1 MPAKPPKWKSFPG
14 SDEDFDYAGP
24 ALDKHW
30 ARIHLGDCE
39 PFPDA
44 AYVKKL
50 FETYPELK
58 TKTPAAEA
66 ADILQEAWRA
76 YHRGDF
82 QKAVELGLSLG
93 RLGYNVANKASS
105 IYATYLEEDKER
117 RLALYLDAVHR
128 AGTLQQS
135 APGLANAWYFHAQA
149 LGRHSQGISVAK
161 AQAEGHGG
169 KIKDSLEKAL
179 RIEPKHAEANIA
191 LGAYHA
197 SAVSKM
203 GQLAGRLTFGATKE
217 AAVENFEAALKLL
230 PHSAI
235 ARVEYANGLA
245 MLFGK
250 AKQAEATKLYEEAA
264 QCEPAEAMEWL
275 DVELAKSE
283 IAA

>member
-1 MPAKPPKWKSFPG
+1 MATKQPKWKSFPA

-24 ALDKHW
+24 ALNKHW
-30 ARIHLGDCE
+30 ARLHLGDCE

-50 FETYPELK
+50 FETSPELK
-58 TKTPAAEA
+58 TKIPASEAAETLQA
-66 ADILQEAWRA
+66 AWQA

-82 QKAVELGLSLG
+82 QQAAELGLGLG
-93 RLGYNVANKASS
+93 RLGYNVANKAAN

-117 RLALYLDAVHR
+117 KLALLLDSVHR
-128 AGTLQQS
+128 TETLQRS

-149 LGRHSQGISVAK
+149 LGRYSQGISVAK
-161 AQAEGHGG
+161 ALAEGHGG

-179 RIEPKHAEANIA
+179 RVEPKHAEANIA

-197 SAVSKM
+197 NVVNKM
-203 GQLAGRLTFGATKE
+203 GQLAARLTFGASKE
-217 AAVENFEAALKLL
+217 AAVENFQAALKLI

-235 ARVEYANGLA
+235 ARIEYANGMA

-250 AKQAEATKLYEEAA
+250 AKLGEATTLYEEAA
-264 QCEPAEAMEWL
+264 RCEPVEAMEWL

-283 IAA
+283 IAT

>member
-1 MPAKPPKWKSFPG
+1 MATKQPKWKSFPG
-14 SDEDFDYAGP
+14 SDEDFDYPRP
-24 ALDKHW
+24 ALEKHW
-30 ARIHLGDCE
+30 PRLHLGDCE

-44 AYVKKL
+44 ACVKKL

-58 TKTPAAEA
+58 TKVPAAEVA
-66 ADILQEAWRA
+66 EGLQEAWRA

-93 RLGYNVANKASS
+93 RLGYGVANKAAN

-117 RLALYLDAVHR
+117 KLTLFLDSVHR
-128 AGTLQQS
+128 GEALQHS

-149 LGRHSQGISVAK
+149 LGRYSQGISVAK
-161 AQAEGHGG
+161 ALAEGHGG
-169 KIKDSLEKAL
+169 KIKDSLEKAV
-179 RIEPKHAEANIA
+179 RIEPKHADAHIA

-197 SAVSKM
+197 NVVNKM
-203 GQLAGRLTFGATKE
+203 GQLAARLTFGASKE
-217 AAVENFEAALKLL
+217 AALENFQAALNLH
-230 PHSAI
+230 PNSAI
-235 ARVEYANGLA
+235 ARIEYANGLA

-250 AKQAEATKLYEEAA
+250 VRLEEATKLYEEAA
-264 QCEPAEAMEWL
+264 ECDPADAMEWL

>member
-1 MPAKPPKWKSFPG
+1 MATKQPKWRSFPA

-24 ALDKHW
+24 ALNKHW
-30 ARIHLGDCE
+30 ARLHLGDCE

-50 FETYPELK
+50 FETSPELK
-58 TKTPAAEA
+58 TKVPASEAAET
-66 ADILQEAWRA
+66 LQAAWRA

-82 QKAVELGLSLG
+82 QKAAELGLGLG
-93 RLGYNVANKASS
+93 RLGYNVANKAAN

-117 RLALYLDAVHR
+117 KLALLLDSVHR
-128 AGTLQQS
+128 AETLQRS

-149 LGRHSQGISVAK
+149 LGRYSQGISVAK
-161 AQAEGHGG
+161 ALAEGHGG
-169 KIKDSLEKAL
+169 KIKESLEKAL
-179 RIEPKHAEANIA
+179 RVEPKHAEANIA

-197 SAVSKM
+197 NVVNKM
-203 GQLAGRLTFGATKE
+203 GQLAARLTFGASKE
-217 AAVENFEAALKLL
+217 AAVENFQAALKLV

-235 ARVEYANGLA
+235 ARIEYANGLA

-250 AKQAEATKLYEEAA
+250 AKLGEATTLYEEAA
-264 QCEPAEAMEWL
+264 RCEPVEAMEWL

-283 IAA
+283 IAT